1 MARQVTKT
9 LRRSPDL
16 AQPAPAQSGNLE
28 KGPPAGESPSPRP
41 RGLTREW
48 NPVLGLKARQAKDD
62 GRAASVS
69 ADTPMVPAPRE
80 QPENQFRL
88 QVDRQ
93 TKASYATYEAAE
105 AAGLVV
111 KQNHPIVHVAVY
123 DAKAGVN
130 KVIELLKT

>member
-9 LRRSPDL
+9 IRRSPDL
-16 AQPAPAQSGNLE
+16 AQPAPAQSGHLE
-28 KGPPAGESPSPRP
+28 KGLPSAERPSPRP
-41 RGLTREW
+41 RGLTPEW
-48 NPVLGLKARQAKDD
+48 NSVLGLKARQAKED
-62 GRAASVS
+62 GEVTVS
-69 ADTPMVPAPRE
+69 GDTPIAPPPGAR
-80 QPENQFRL
+80 PENQFRL

-130 KVIELLKT
+130 KIIELPKS

>member
-16 AQPAPAQSGNLE
+16 AQPAPAQLGNLE
-28 KGPPAGESPSPRP
+28 KGLPAREPPPRP

-62 GRAASVS
+62 GGAASVS
-69 ADTPMVPAPRE
+69 ADTPIVPAPRE

-130 KVIELLKT
+130 KVIELPKS